1 MNAVKTELS
10 QCKNGAPQDVKALV
24 NWFQTKCG
32 SKQAMV
38 DAASANTIIHSQE
51 IQNHVQEV
59 WATFFKFDQP
69 VITGQSLG
77 KTAYWALGPVD
88 PEVVQ

>member
-1 MNAVKTELS
+1 
-10 QCKNGAPQDVKALV
+10 
-24 NWFQTKCG
+24 
-32 SKQAMV
+32 MV